1 MFKHWLGIIGAVAVS
16 GALLVGGFTVAQAAT
31 GGAPWYHMGYR
42 MGPITGSSATPGSY
56 GYGMMGPQGGMMGN
70 PNSPNMMNGYTS
82 SNGSSAT
89 QTPITGESVSIQ
101 NFAYHPANLQVKVG
115 TTVTWTNQDT
125 APHTV
130 TFRDNTLT
138 SSGLLQKGAVYRYT
152 FTHAGTF
159 TYYCQVHPAMTA
171 QVVVTA

>member
-1 MFKHWLGIIGAVAVS
+1 MFKHWLGIIGTVAVS
-16 GALLVGGFTVAQAAT
+16 GALLFGGIAVAQAAT
-31 GGAPWYHMGYR
+31 SGSSWYR
-42 MGPITGSSATPGSY
+42 MGPTTGSNATPGSY

-70 PNSPNMMNGYTS
+70 PNGPNMMNGYNS

-101 NFAYHPANLQVKVG
+101 NFAYYPANLQVKVG

-138 SSGLLQKGAVYRYT
+138 SSGMLQKGDVYRYT
-152 FTHAGTF
+152 FTQVGTF
-159 TYYCQVHPAMTA
+159 TYYCQVHPSMTA
-171 QVVVTA
+171 QVVVAA